1 MAVNGQIYRCLFK
14 NDADT
19 HFAARLKA
27 TICQLLKKNLKALKG
42 KNYHYVS
49 EACAEE
55 QVVDTLFVQYMANAT
70 IGVITWWLENDMMY
84 SPKYVSRIFYE
95 LTTKNVFDLYQLTS
109 DGYAKL
115 KQDFRT
121 SPDKKTEADVRLENK

>member
-1 MAVNGQIYRCLFK
+1 M
-14 NDADT
+14 
-19 HFAARLKA
+19 
-27 TICQLLKKNLKALKG
+27 
-42 KNYHYVS
+42 
-49 EACAEE
+49 
-55 QVVDTLFVQYMANAT
+55 VDTLFVQYMANAT